1 MLDKV
6 YDLSFSGSYKIYG
19 SLLTVL
25 IGINCVPVR
34 AVMLN
39 NQLKKVIWLQES
51 PVFQFL
57 PVSCNQ

>member
-6 YDLSFSGSYKIYG
+6 YNLSFSGSYEIYG

>member
-6 YDLSFSGSYKIYG
+6 YNLSFSGSYKIYG

-39 NQLKKVIWLQES
+39 NQLKVSVNENFSTLLDF
-51 PVFQFL
+51 VFLGFL
-57 PVSCNQ
+57 A